1 MISFI
6 WDLDGTLLDSYDA
19 ILAGIEETY
28 AYYDLEFNREA
39 IRRFILQHSVWELLE
54 KVAAEN
60 DLDAHELNIYRG
72 SSLQEKNAQ
81 IHLMAGAKE
90 VLAWAKEKGIE
101 NFVYTHKGANAH
113 QILVDLGIA
122 QYFTEIVTSADGF
135 ARKPHPAAIN
145 YLVEKY
151 DLDKASTYYIGD
163 RQLDV
168 EVAIY
173 AGIQSINFQAYPSPV
188 NQEIQKLLDIRE
200 KIFYNL

>member
-1 MISFI
+1 MTSFI

-28 AYYDLEFNREA
+28 AHYDLEFNRDA
-39 IRRFILQHSVWELLE
+39 IRSFILQHSVWELLE

-60 DLDAHELNIYRG
+60 DLNAHELNAYRG

-81 IHLMAGAKE
+81 IHLMPGTKE
-90 VLAWAKEKGIE
+90 VLTWAEDAGIA

-113 QILVDLGIA
+113 QVLADLGLA

-135 ARKPHPAAIN
+135 ARKPHPDAID

-163 RQLDV
+163 RRLDV
-168 EVAIY
+168 EVAIH

-188 NQEIQKLLDIRE
+188 NQEIQQLLDIKE
-200 KIFYNL
+200 KIFYKF

>member
-1 MISFI
+1 MTSFI

-28 AYYDLEFNREA
+28 AHYDLEFNREA
-39 IRRFILQHSVWELLE
+39 IRSFILQHSVWELLE

-60 DLDAHELNIYRG
+60 DLDARKLNAYRG

-90 VLAWAKEKGIE
+90 VLTWAEDAGIA

-113 QILVDLGIA
+113 QVLADLGIA
-122 QYFTEIVTSADGF
+122 QYFTKIVTSADGF
-135 ARKPHPAAIN
+135 ARKPHPAAID

-163 RQLDV
+163 RRLDV
-168 EVAIY
+168 EVAIH

-188 NQEIQKLLDIRE
+188 NQEISILLDIKTL
-200 KIFYNL
+200 KI